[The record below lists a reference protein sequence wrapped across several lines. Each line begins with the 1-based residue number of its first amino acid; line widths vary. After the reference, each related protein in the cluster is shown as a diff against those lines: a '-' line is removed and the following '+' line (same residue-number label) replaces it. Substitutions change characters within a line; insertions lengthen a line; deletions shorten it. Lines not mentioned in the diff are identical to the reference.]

1 MKKIEILSPAGSF
14 EAFVAAVQSGADAI
28 YIGGQQFSA
37 RAFADNFDRDEIME
51 AVRYAHIRG
60 VKVYVTVNTLVKEK
74 EAKGFMEYVDFLY
87 GEDVDALILQDIG
100 MAAEVKKRYP
110 DFEIHASTQMSAHSL
125 EDVKF
130 LENMGFSRVVLSRE
144 LSIDEISHI
153 SKNAKAE
160 IEIFVHGALCICYS
174 GQCLMSSMIG
184 GRSGNRGKCAQPCR
198 KEYDI
203 LNTKSGETIRTD
215 GRYVLSPMDTCTIDE
230 IGKIIDS
237 GAISL
242 KIEGRMKKPEYVATV
257 TGIYKKAAQSYIES
271 GKSTVSQDDIDELNS
286 IFSRGFTKGYM
297 FDETN
302 GGIISTNNQSKKG
315 IRIGTVE
322 YLDKGRKRLGIKL
335 EKRISKGDGLTVGG
349 IVGRVLIKGMPSNY
363 ADAGQTVELDYI
375 GTATEGEVIYRNLDA
390 ELTKKAQQTYKNG
403 AENRPALI
411 NMEFSVSIGKYPK
424 LSMRDNRANEVCVEG
439 ETPAEKALKVAMSSE
454 KIMQQLQKLGGTPY
468 EIESAKVDVQEG
480 LSMPVKLINEMRR
493 DAIERLDEMRAIMN
507 EGRNYIEE
515 DLSMFELNSQIGKE
529 LPENPQIRVKAYG
542 IEQLKKVMEL
552 EDADLIDAMYFEC
565 ERDIQEAAN
574 ICREKGVR
582 LICSLPRVM
591 RNEEYSLIDRLNG
604 AGVSDFCVST
614 HGQIGAVKGIEASF
628 CCDHGLNVFNSY
640 SAGSLTL
647 QGSGS
652 VCISPELNISDI
664 KNACDKESGTVE
676 AFVYGRLPLMISE
689 YCLVG
694 TLAGECTGGKA
705 DGKCVN
711 EGSYAIRDKMDEVFP
726 VGKANGCRSII
737 YNSKTLCMLDRLRDV
752 YKAGVGI
759 FKIDLALESPDD
771 SKEIVKAHIQAVEDG
786 FEMDEYTSGVYQKL
800 KDRGIT
806 NGHFYRGVE

>member
-28 YIGGQQFSA
+28 YIGGEQFGA
-37 RAFADNFDRDEIME
+37 RAFANNFDRDEIME

-74 EAKGFMEYVDFLY
+74 EAKEFLEYVDFLY

-100 MAAEVKKRYP
+100 MAGAVKKRYP
-110 DFEIHASTQMSAHSL
+110 DFEIHASTQMSAHSI

-130 LENMGFSRVVLSRE
+130 LENMGFTRVVLSRE
-144 LSIDEISHI
+144 LSIEEIEYI
-153 SKNAKAE
+153 SKNSKAE
-160 IEIFVHGALCICYS
+160 IEVFVHGALCVCYS

-184 GRSGNRGKCAQPCR
+184 GRSGNRGRCAQPCR
-198 KEYDI
+198 KEYDL

-237 GAISL
+237 GSFSL

-271 GKSTVSQDDIDELNS
+271 GKSCVSQDDIDELHA

-297 FDETN
+297 FGEEN

-349 IVGRVLIKGMPSNY
+349 IVGRVLIKGRPSNY

-390 ELTKKAQQTYKNG
+390 ELIKKAQQTYKNG

-411 NMEFSVSIGKYPK
+411 NMDFRAQIGKYPK
-424 LSMRDNRANEVCVEG
+424 LSIRDDRGNEVSIEG
-439 ETPAEKALKVAMSSE
+439 GMLTEKALKVALSSD
-454 KIMQQLQKLGGTPY
+454 KVMQQLQKLGGTPY
-468 EIESAKVDVQEG
+468 ELESANVDIEEG

-493 DAIERLDEMRAIMN
+493 DAIEMLDEMRTLMN
-507 EGRNYIEE
+507 EGRDYIEE
-515 DLSMFELNSQIGKE
+515 DLAAFEFNSQIGKE
-529 LPENPQIRVKAYG
+529 LPEYPQIRVRAYG
-542 IEQLKKVMEL
+542 IDQLKKIMEL
-552 EDADLIDAMYFEC
+552 EDADLIDAVYFEC
-565 ERDIQEAAN
+565 ERDVEEAAR
-574 ICREKGVR
+574 ICAEKGVKF
-582 LICSLPRVM
+582 ISSLPRIM
-591 RNEEYSLIDRLNG
+591 RKGEYTLIDRLHG
-604 AGVSDFCVST
+604 MGVNDFYVST
-614 HGQIGAVKGIEASF
+614 HGQMDAVKSIGARF
-628 CCDHGLNVFNSY
+628 CCDHGLNIFNSY
-640 SAGSLTL
+640 SANSLIA
-647 QGSGS
+647 QGAGA

-664 KNACDKESGTVE
+664 KNVCDKTTGLVE
-676 AFVYGRLPLMISE
+676 AFVYGRVPLMISE

-694 TLAGECTGGKA
+694 TLAGECAGGKRE
-705 DGKCVN
+705 GKCIN
-711 EGSYAIRDKMDEVFP
+711 NGSYAIRDKMEEVFP
-726 VGKANGCRSII
+726 VGKASGCRSVI

-752 YKAGVGI
+752 YKAGIGI
-759 FKIDLALESPDD
+759 FKIDLALESPDE
-771 SKEIVKAHIQAVEDG
+771 SKEIVRAHIQAVEDG
-786 FEMDEYTSGVYQKL
+786 FEMDDNTNDMYQKL
-800 KDRGIT
+800 KERGIT